1 MCCATCQKATFDFAV
16 PAASTWKEIRR
27 CGVRPA
33 SRVPLFTSRSNHFDS
48 SPHRC
53 TWPQSRH
60 RFLMSQTSQG
70 VVNVCVKLNQ
80 IYLLIYLGFAFSI
93 ILTSSLYVAAISP
106 STLNIAQVTCTGPAD
121 ERPPPRRRCAGT
133 SFRIRMK
140 RRRGDQIDLLVVDLF
155 VIESPPGSLPS
166 GRRRSGAKRHRLPH
180 LGSGK

>member
-1 MCCATCQKATFDFAV
+1 MYEASTELDQWRNQWKRVQLCPNGFGFGQTLKPSMCCATCQKATFDFAV

-133 SFRIRMK
+133 SFRTWMK
-140 RRRGDQIDLLVVDLF
+140 GYKGV
-155 VIESPPGSLPS
+155 E
-166 GRRRSGAKRHRLPH
+166 
-180 LGSGK
+180 